1 MKMAVEIERKF
12 LVDTIPQNKISRS
25 KMVKQG
31 YMVNDERQVV
41 RVRSIDHDHFLTIK
55 STTKG
60 LSRLEFEYAIPEEDA
75 RDMFEHLCASSFIEK
90 TRHYIEHQG
99 HLWEVDEFQGKNQ
112 GLILAEIELKS
123 ENETF
128 QRPDWIGD
136 EVSHDPRYYN
146 MNLTTNPYEN
156 WKK

>member
-1 MKMAVEIERKF
+1 MAVEIERKF

-31 YMVNDERQVV
+31 YMVNDECQVV
-41 RVRSIDHDHFLTIK
+41 RVRSIDHDYFLTIK

-75 RDMFEHLCASSFIEK
+75 RDMFEHLCRSSFIEK

-112 GLILAEIELKS
+112 GLIVAEIELES

-146 MNLTTNPYEN
+146 MNLTTDPYEN

>member
-31 YMVNDERQVV
+31 YIVNDERQVV
-41 RVRSIDHDHFLTIK
+41 RVRSIDHDYFLTIK

-75 RDMFEHLCASSFIEK
+75 RDMFEYLCGSSFIEK

-112 GLILAEIELKS
+112 GLIVAEIELES

-128 QRPDWIGD
+128 QRPGWIGD

-146 MNLTTNPYEN
+146 MNLTTDPYEN

>member
-31 YMVNDERQVV
+31 YIVNDERQVV
-41 RVRSIDHDHFLTIK
+41 RVRSIDHDYFLTIK

-112 GLILAEIELKS
+112 GLIVAEIELES
-123 ENETF
+123 EDEMF

-136 EVSHDPRYYN
+136 EVSHNPRYYN
-146 MNLTTNPYEN
+146 MNLTTDPYEN